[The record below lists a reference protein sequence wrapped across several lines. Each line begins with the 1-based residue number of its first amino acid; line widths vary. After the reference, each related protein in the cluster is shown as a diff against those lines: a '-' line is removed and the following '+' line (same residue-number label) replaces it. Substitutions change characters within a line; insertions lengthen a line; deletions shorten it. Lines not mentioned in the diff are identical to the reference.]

1 MQKVLKM
8 LQMKKIKRPERIL
21 IDTCFWIALYNERD
35 GYHNDAEELFQL
47 IVDTNIIIPWPTLYE
62 TINTRLSK
70 NYKGINKFDKIIK
83 MPNTI
88 LLEDVEYKERALQ
101 FSIEN
106 STKAIRPI
114 SLVDAII
121 REIIADV
128 NINIDYLITYNKGD
142 FIDLCQKRKVE
153 ILND

>member
-1 MQKVLKM
+1 MS
-8 LQMKKIKRPERIL
+8 QMKKIKRPERIL
-21 IDTCFWIALYNERD
+21 VDTGFWIALYNERD

-62 TINTRLSK
+62 TINTRLAK
-70 NYKGINKFDKIIK
+70 NYKGINKFEKIIK
-83 MPNTI
+83 MPNTM

-121 REIIADV
+121 REIIEDV
-128 NINIDYLITYNKGD
+128 NINIDYLITYNRGD

-153 ILND
+153 ILNG